1 MSNDDVTGDGRGD
14 ACGDATRWGVPG
26 VSHEPATRE
35 TGGSGEVG
43 RSEAED
49 AADLTGST
57 SVDWDALTRPRRGV
71 EFRPVGEAPETPTG
85 DRGDVKRA
93 AGEISDAPES
103 RELRAL
109 PNLADLP
116 DGELMRALEAHGA
129 EVRAVLARAAA
140 LSQELAKRSAKS
152 LGRDALSKRAGYSN
166 STIAAAHLFGVPYN
180 FARQLHSVGEA
191 TSTRITLQGE
201 VLPPRYEHV
210 ADSVAGAVLP
220 VEYAGKIVE
229 FLDEITPRVDPMT
242 LIEAE
247 AALVDAAPGLTSR
260 ERVQVIA
267 GMASVLDP
275 DGVEP
280 TEAEAY
286 AGRYF
291 DMTVLPTG
299 QVRIKGLLDAA
310 SAAPIL
316 AGVNAYVT
324 NELRKS
330 RGANNPDGSVTGVV
344 RDVDR
349 DRTEGE
355 VESEGEA
362 SPIVQETRTVR
373 QLRADA
379 FIMLCQHAI
388 GCNELPGCSTQVVV
402 RMQDRDLID
411 RARDAGLLDDADE
424 PVDEATGLDPRSA
437 FTSAGLATIDGL
449 PAAISA
455 SAARRLCA
463 KAGII
468 PVVLGGAGEV
478 LDLGR
483 ASRLATPAQR
493 KALIERDGGCAFCGL
508 EPSMC
513 EVHHVRYW
521 TRDAGPT
528 DLSNLILLC
537 TTCHHR
543 IHDDEW
549 QIRIVP
555 PDTAD
560 PYQGPARPA
569 RFSVLDEVWFI
580 PPASVYP
587 DRTPRL
593 GGRRRYAPKVRTRC

>member
-1 MSNDDVTGDGRGD
+1 VERASGESS
-14 ACGDATRWGVPG
+14 GVP
-26 VSHEPATRE
+26 A
-35 TGGSGEVG
+35 
-43 RSEAED
+43 
-49 AADLTGST
+49 
-57 SVDWDALTRPRRGV
+57 
-71 EFRPVGEAPETPTG
+71 
-85 DRGDVKRA
+85 
-93 AGEISDAPES
+93 S

-109 PNLADLP
+109 PSLADLP

-129 EVRAVLARAAA
+129 EVRAVLARATA
-140 LSQELAKRSAKS
+140 LSRELAKRSAKS

-166 STIAAAHLFGVPYN
+166 STIAAAHLLGVPYN

-260 ERVQVIA
+260 ELVQVIA

-411 RARDAGLLDDADE
+411 RARDARDCSMTLTMPKTQPMKR
-424 PVDEATGLDPRSA
+424 PVSTRAARSPAPGSRRSTACPRRSA
-437 FTSAGLATIDGL
+437 RAL
-449 PAAISA
+449 P
-455 SAARRLCA
+455 
-463 KAGII
+463 
-468 PVVLGGAGEV
+468 
-478 LDLGR
+478 
-483 ASRLATPAQR
+483 
-493 KALIERDGGCAFCGL
+493 GGCARRRGSSRSCSAAQAKYSISGA
-508 EPSMC
+508 
-513 EVHHVRYW
+513 H
-521 TRDAGPT
+521 
-528 DLSNLILLC
+528 
-537 TTCHHR
+537 
-543 IHDDEW
+543 
-549 QIRIVP
+549 
-555 PDTAD
+555 
-560 PYQGPARPA
+560 
-569 RFSVLDEVWFI
+569 
-580 PPASVYP
+580 PASRHP
-587 DRTPRL
+587 PS
-593 GGRRRYAPKVRTRC
+593 AKP

>member
-1 MSNDDVTGDGRGD
+1 MANDDVTGDGGD
-14 ACGDATRWGVPG
+14 WAAPGVP
-26 VSHEPATRE
+26 HEPTVDEPRTE
-35 TGGSGEVG
+35 SVGS
-43 RSEAED
+43 S
-49 AADLTGST
+49 

-71 EFRPVGEAPETPTG
+71 EFRPVGEALEPPIC
-85 DRGDVKRA
+85 DRSG
-93 AGEISDAPES
+93 APEP
-103 RELRAL
+103 RDLRAL

-129 EVRAVLARAAA
+129 EVRAVHARAAA
-140 LSQELAKRSAKS
+140 LSRELAKRSAKS
-152 LGRDALSKRAGYSN
+152 LGRDALSKRAGYAN
-166 STIAAAHLFGVPYN
+166 STIAAAHLLGVPYN

-220 VEYAGKIVE
+220 VEYADKIVE
-229 FLDEITPRVDPMT
+229 FLEDITPRVDPVT
-242 LIEAE
+242 LVEAE
-247 AALVDAAPGLTSR
+247 VALVEAAPGLTSR
-260 ERVQVIA
+260 ELVQVIA
-267 GMASVLDP
+267 GMTSVLDP

-330 RGANNPDGSVTGVV
+330 RGVNNPDGSVTGVV

-349 DRTEGE
+349 DRTEGQAQS
-355 VESEGEA
+355 ESEVA
-362 SPIVQETRTVR
+362 QIVQETRTVR

-411 RARDAGLLDDADE
+411 RARDAGLLDDVDAADE

-528 DLSNLILLC
+528 DLANLILLC

-555 PDTAD
+555 PGTAD
-560 PYQGPARPA
+560 QYQGPARPA

>member
-1 MSNDDVTGDGRGD
+1 MSNDDVTGDGRD
-14 ACGDATRWGVPG
+14 
-26 VSHEPATRE
+26 
-35 TGGSGEVG
+35 
-43 RSEAED
+43 
-49 AADLTGST
+49 
-57 SVDWDALTRPRRGV
+57 DALTRPRRGV
-71 EFRPVGEAPETPTG
+71 EFRPVDEGPESAVDDCGEVTRAP
-85 DRGDVKRA
+85 
-93 AGEISDAPES
+93 GEISGAPAS

-116 DGELMRALEAHGA
+116 DGELMRALEAYGA

-140 LSQELAKRSAKS
+140 LSRELAKRSAKT

-166 STIAAAHLFGVPYN
+166 STIAAAHLLGVPYN

-191 TSTRITLQGE
+191 TSTRVTLQGE

-210 ADSVAGAVLP
+210 ADSVAAAVLP

-229 FLDEITPRVDPMT
+229 FLDDITPRVDPVT

-247 AALVDAAPGLTSR
+247 VALVEAAPGLTSR
-260 ERVQVIA
+260 ELVQVIA

-291 DMTVLPTG
+291 DLTVLPTG

-344 RDVDR
+344 RDIDC
-349 DRTEGE
+349 DRTEGGGE
-355 VESEGEA
+355 AEGEVV
-362 SPIVQETRTVR
+362 PIVEETRTVR

-411 RARDAGLLDDADE
+411 RARDAGLLDDVEDESTDE
-424 PVDEATGLDPRSA
+424 PTGLDPRSA
-437 FTSAGLATIDGL
+437 FTSTGLATIDGL

-468 PVVLGGAGEV
+468 PLVLGGAGEV
-478 LDLGR
+478 LGLGR

-528 DLSNLILLC
+528 DLANLILLC

-549 QIRIVP
+549 QIRIGP
-555 PDTAD
+555 PGTAD
-560 PYQGPARPA
+560 PHTGPARPA
-569 RFSVLDEVWFI
+569 RFSVLDEVWYI
-580 PPASVYP
+580 PPASVDP

>member
-1 MSNDDVTGDGRGD
+1 MSNDDVTGDGGD
-14 ACGDATRWGVPG
+14 WAEPGVPR
-26 VSHEPATRE
+26 EPSVDEPRNESA
-35 TGGSGEVG
+35 GS
-43 RSEAED
+43 S
-49 AADLTGST
+49 

-71 EFRPVGEAPETPTG
+71 ELRPVDEAPEPPTG
-85 DRGDVKRA
+85 NRSRVERA
-93 AGEISDAPES
+93 SGESSGVPAS

-109 PNLADLP
+109 PSLADLP

-129 EVRAVLARAAA
+129 EVRAVLARATA
-140 LSQELAKRSAKS
+140 LSRELAKRSEKT
-152 LGRDALSKRAGYSN
+152 LGRDALSKRAGYAN
-166 STIAAAHLFGVPYN
+166 STIAAAHLLGVPYN

-201 VLPPRYEHV
+201 ILPPRYEHV

-229 FLDEITPRVDPMT
+229 FLDDITPRVDPVT
-242 LIEAE
+242 LVEAE
-247 AALVDAAPGLTSR
+247 VALVEAAPGLTSR
-260 ERVQVIA
+260 ELVQVIA
-267 GMASVLDP
+267 GMTSVLDP

-330 RGANNPDGSVTGVV
+330 RGANNPDDGVTGVV

-349 DRTEGE
+349 DRTEVEGE
-355 VESEGEA
+355 VA
-362 SPIVQETRTVR
+362 PIVAETRTVR

-528 DLSNLILLC
+528 DLANLILLC

-555 PDTAD
+555 PGTAD
-560 PYQGPARPA
+560 PHQGPARPA